1 MYRFGARETVL
12 RVAVAA
18 LPKLGRGEGGRPFNL
33 FLPPL
38 LFLLVAWLWL
48 LANQPTN
55 QPAEER
61 VVVWC
66 AGKHFSSPLP
76 PLSPPRVG

>member
-12 RVAVAA
+12 LVAVAA
-18 LPKLGRGEGGRPFNL
+18 LPKLGRGEGGGRPFNL
-33 FLPPL
+33 FLSPL

-55 QPAEER
+55 QPTSGGTCSSM
-61 VVVWC
+61 VC
-66 AGKHFSSPLP
+66 GKAL
-76 PLSPPRVG
+76 